1 MPSAEKKGYT
11 QELPRTQKTFF
22 NQVINNLVTVEKIKN
37 ESMSSKTMFW
47 QKKKNSN
54 SRSEI
59 PIQVLKQRELYSL
72 SSIVAGSGTVEDH
85 TTALSRAK
93 SEPYYVVVLVD
104 TSIPLTY
111 QRKRKQFVNKSQKT
125 TDN

>member
-1 MPSAEKKGYT
+1 MNLCLQKLCFDRKK
-11 QELPRTQKTFF
+11 L
-22 NQVINNLVTVEKIKN
+22 
-37 ESMSSKTMFW
+37 
-47 QKKKNSN
+47 N

-93 SEPYYVVVLVD
+93 SEPYFVVVLVD

-111 QRKRKQFVNKSQKT
+111 QGKRKQFVNKSQKS
-125 TDN
+125 TDNSNLHRLKRDIVCFSMEVHF